1 MSRELAAHVQDLLSG
16 LGPVEA
22 KRMFG
27 GHGIYL
33 HGTMFALIADDVL
46 FLRSDAATALAFAAL
61 GLPPFQYHR
70 AGRVIVMAYHQA
82 PEDFLEDRAVA
93 AHWARLAYD
102 AALRVRASKPARQAK
117 RSRR

>member
-1 MSRELAAHVQDLLSG
+1 MSRELAEHVKDLLSS

-46 FLRSDAATALAFAAL
+46 FLRTDAATAPAFAAL
-61 GLPPFQYHR
+61 GLPPFRYDR

-93 AHWARLAYD
+93 ARWARQAYD
-102 AALRVRASKPARQAK
+102 AALRVRASKRVRQPE
-117 RSRR
+117 RSPR

>member
-1 MSRELAAHVQDLLSG
+1 MSGELAEHVKDLLSG

-33 HGTMFALIADDVL
+33 HRTMFALIADDVL
-46 FLRSDAATALAFAAL
+46 FLRSEVATAPAFDAL
-61 GLPPFQYHR
+61 GLPPFRYDR

-93 AHWARLAYD
+93 MHWGRQACD
-102 AALRVRASKPARQAK
+102 AALRVRASKRVRQPK
-117 RSRR
+117 RPRR